1 MKFSTRTSYGLRAL
15 ICLAQAEGSL
25 SVASMAGQEKISA
38 KYLEAIFADFKKA
51 KLVTSSQGLKGGY
64 RLIKKPSVLSILEI
78 VRALEKTDEM
88 FYCIS
93 AGGKKFCAASC
104 QCGVKRVVD
113 DLNGA
118 VSKTLSKIMLKDLYK
133 KDITKNI
140 VKNHKSQ
147 ITSSK

>member
-15 ICLAQAEGSL
+15 ICLARAKGSL
-25 SVASMAGQEKISA
+25 SVASMARQERISA

-64 RLIKKPSVLSILEI
+64 SLVKKPGALSVLEI

-93 AGGKKFCAASC
+93 ADGKKFCAAAC

-113 DLNGA
+113 DLNSA
-118 VSKTLSKIMLKDLYK
+118 VAKTLGKIKLRDLYK
-133 KDITKNI
+133 I
-140 VKNHKSQ
+140 
-147 ITSSK
+147 